1 MIVDYAEPM
10 IKMAI
15 LTRKLH
21 DAFLKN
27 QRSDAVL
34 LSSDIVDIAQELED
48 LALHL
53 EKQRTH

>member
-1 MIVDYAEPM
+1 MRDYAEQM

-27 QRSDAVL
+27 QRHDAVL
-34 LSSDIVDIAQELED
+34 LSSDIVDIASDIVDIAQDLEQSKV
-48 LALHL
+48 H
-53 EKQRTH
+53 

>member
-1 MIVDYAEPM
+1 MRDYAEPM

-27 QRSDAVL
+27 QRHDAVL
-34 LSSDIVDIAQELED
+34 LSSDIVDIAQQLED
-48 LALHL
+48 LAIDI

>member
-1 MIVDYAEPM
+1 MRDYAEPM

-27 QRSDAVL
+27 QRHDAVL

-48 LALHL
+48 FALHL
-53 EKQRTH
+53 EQSKVH

>member
-1 MIVDYAEPM
+1 MRDYAEPM

-27 QRSDAVL
+27 QRHDAVL
-34 LSSDIVDIAQELED
+34 LSSDIVNIASDIVNIAQDLEQSKV
-48 LALHL
+48 H
-53 EKQRTH
+53 

>member
-1 MIVDYAEPM
+1 MRDYSEPM
-10 IKMAI
+10 IRMAI

-27 QRSDAVL
+27 QRHDAVML
-34 LSSDIVDIAQELED
+34 TSDIVDIAQQLED
-48 LALHL
+48 LAIDL